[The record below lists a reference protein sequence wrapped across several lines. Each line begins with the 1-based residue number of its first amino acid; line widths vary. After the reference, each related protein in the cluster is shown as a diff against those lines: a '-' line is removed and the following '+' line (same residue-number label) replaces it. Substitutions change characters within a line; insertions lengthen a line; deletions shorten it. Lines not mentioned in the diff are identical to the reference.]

1 MNHPRHRDNLD
12 LNRTRFFP
20 SGSAASG
27 SAILPPRQ
35 RSRTAGPRPATEA
48 ALLLRGAVARG
59 GALLW
64 VLGLSLAA
72 PAPTLAE
79 DAPSRVWLLPVRAA
93 VQIYDCEQLLC
104 GLTVL
109 KGLAPAG
116 QDRWTGGSLYNPDD
130 GRTYHFS
137 GVLKSPDIFVARV
150 YLGAPLFGRTLT
162 WKPVA
167 ELTADGGLLRR
178 GCVKRATN
186 FRSTSKADD
195 RCNQSPAWV
204 LGPARGAQ
212 C

>member
-104 GLTVL
+104 GRIVWMHHPLNSAGEPDLDKKNPDETLRARALCGLTVL

-162 WKPVA
+162 WKRVA
-167 ELTADGGLLRR
+167 ELTADGG
-178 GCVKRATN
+178 C
-186 FRSTSKADD
+186 
-195 RCNQSPAWV
+195 
-204 LGPARGAQ
+204 
-212 C
+212 